1 MNVYEPI
8 TAFIIFTFLD
18 IAFITVNNISFMK
31 QIKDV
36 QKGSMDSINK
46 IGALGAYICLFVGLY
61 WFILRERR
69 SPIDAG
75 ILGIVINGTYEFTNY
90 TFLKDWKIDTVIKDT
105 IWGFFLWYGTTW
117 ATYQIFPK

>member
-8 TAFIIFTFLD
+8 TAFVIFTFLD